1 MPISV
6 HEWFQKILHPMKT
19 HRIHPR
25 RTAAF
30 TLVEMVLVLGIVAL
44 LVGAGIVSLVG
55 VLDSGKKTRVKGD
68 LNTLSAALRSYET
81 DNMFLPSSEQG
92 IMALVQKPSSRPAP
106 QNWAPKLKKV
116 LLDPWGNPYHY
127 RRPGQNDKGGFDV
140 FSAGEDGTPGTAD
153 DIGNWDL

>member
-1 MPISV
+1 
-6 HEWFQKILHPMKT
+6 MKT
-19 HRIHPR
+19 GIQKFTQRSR
-25 RTAAF
+25 GKTAGF

-55 VLDSGKKTRVKGD
+55 VLDSGKKTRVKAD

-81 DNMFLPSSEQG
+81 DNMFLPSTEQG

-106 QNWAPKLKKV
+106 TNYTPKLKKL

-127 RRPGQNDKGGFDV
+127 KRPGSKDKGGFDV
-140 FSAGEDGTPGTAD
+140 YSAGPDGLPDTAD
-153 DIGNWDL
+153 DVGNWDL

>member
-1 MPISV
+1 
-6 HEWFQKILHPMKT
+6 MKT
-19 HRIHPR
+19 GIQKFTQRSR
-25 RTAAF
+25 GKAAGF

-55 VLDSGKKTRVKGD
+55 VLDSGKKTRVKAD

-81 DNMFLPSSEQG
+81 DNMFLPSTEQG

-106 QNWAPKLKKV
+106 TNYTPKLKKL

-127 RRPGQNDKGGFDV
+127 KRPGSKDKGGFDV
-140 FSAGEDGTPGTAD
+140 YSAGPDGLPDTAD
-153 DIGNWDL
+153 DVGNWDL

>member
-1 MPISV
+1 
-6 HEWFQKILHPMKT
+6 MKHT
-19 HRIHPR
+19 RHHPR
-25 RTAAF
+25 RSTSGF

-44 LVGAGIVSLVG
+44 LVGAGIVSLTG

-92 IMALVQKPSSRPAP
+92 LAALVQKPSSRPVPA
-106 QNWAPKLKKV
+106 NYTAKLKKP
-116 LLDPWGNPYHY
+116 LLDPWGNSYHY
-127 RRPGQNDKGGFDV
+127 RRPGSKDKGGFDV
-140 FSAGEDGTPGTAD
+140 YSAGPDGQADTGD

>member
-1 MPISV
+1 
-6 HEWFQKILHPMKT
+6 MKHT
-19 HRIHPR
+19 HIRNPHSSG
-25 RTAAF
+25 F

-44 LVGAGIVSLVG
+44 LVGAGIVSLTG

-68 LNTLSAALRSYET
+68 LNTLTAALRSYET

-92 IMALVQKPSSRPAP
+92 LSALVEKPGSRPTPA
-106 QNWAPKLKKV
+106 NWAAKLKKP

-127 RRPGQNDKGGFDV
+127 RRPGSKDKGGFDV
-140 FSAGEDGTPGTAD
+140 YSAGSDGIADSGD

>member
-1 MPISV
+1 
-6 HEWFQKILHPMKT
+6 MKT
-19 HRIHPR
+19 GIQKLTQRSR
-25 RTAAF
+25 GKAAGF

-55 VLDSGKKTRVKGD
+55 VLDSGKKTRVKAD

-81 DNMFLPSSEQG
+81 DNMFLPSTEQG

-106 QNWAPKLKKV
+106 ANYTPKLKKL

-127 RRPGQNDKGGFDV
+127 KRPGSRDKGGFDV
-140 FSAGEDGTPGTAD
+140 YSAGADGQADTAD